1 MRDKLL
7 EKKGTRTFCK
17 RTAKQ
22 RLERNVLEKT
32 GMWQVNKDIRDAAR
46 RKIKAGKNATATA
59 THSDNNDEHMQ
70 RAQSIRFSHTRNQYV
85 YHCTYRILFQWYTG
99 VNLTNVVN

>member
-1 MRDKLL
+1 MFW
-7 EKKGTRTFCK
+7 KK
-17 RTAKQ
+17 A
-22 RLERNVLEKT
+22 